1 MCLRAE
7 EEGIVVN
14 PDGITNSYDAFGNVS
29 VSGNTEIQ
37 NPYTYNAEYI
47 DASTGNQ
54 YLRARYY
61 DLEEG
66 IFLTQDSYLGSL
78 LEPLSQN
85 LYTYAENNPV
95 NYSDPSGHG
104 ILSKIKSAA
113 KKVTTTV
120 KNTYNKAKTWVK
132 NTYNKAKNWVSN
144 TYQNAKK
151 ALTNVVS
158 SSGSSEK
165 NKSGKSSSGGRY
177 SSGGSNAGNRK
188 YSSSSRG
195 SSKSN
200 FYRPSTYERAKRFG
214 QSRYNWFSSKMKE
227 SGNIR
232 NSWTKAIEKTVR
244 KFCTTANRIKKD
256 AVKSVKAANIAIGI
270 SAITIGKM
278 KLEQLKKKLPN
289 INISIDYTRTWKD
302 SLQLGLGIVTTGGG
316 PLLTLAGGGSE
327 IASVGSSSAISI
339 PVATEGIAIAG
350 TGLAIS
356 GSALANMFDVRIQKS
371 ESNKGNE
378 SGKSTGE
385 SGKVDNTLTDAQKS
399 RLNALENTINDHL
412 TDGDFSGTLRD
423 LQGIQFQM
431 AEVDILII

>member
-1 MCLRAE
+1 M
-7 EEGIVVN
+7 N
-14 PDGITNSYDAFGNVS
+14 
-29 VSGNTEIQ
+29 
-37 NPYTYNAEYI
+37 YT
-47 DASTGNQ
+47 
-54 YLRARYY
+54 
-61 DLEEG
+61 
-66 IFLTQDSYLGSL
+66 
-78 LEPLSQN
+78 
-85 LYTYAENNPV
+85 
-95 NYSDPSGHG
+95 DPSGHG
-104 ILSKIKSAA
+104 IWSKIKSAA

-165 NKSGKSSSGGRY
+165 NKSGKSSSVGRY

-195 SSKSN
+195 SGKSN
-200 FYRPSTYERAKRFG
+200 FYRPSTYERAKSFG

-244 KFCTTANRIKKD
+244 KFCTTASRIKKD
-256 AVKSVKAANIAIGI
+256 AVRSVKAANIAIGI

-289 INISIDYTRTWKD
+289 INISIDYTGTWKD

-316 PLLTLAGGGSE
+316 LLLTLAGGGSE

-356 GSALANMFDVRIQKS
+356 GSTLANMFDVRIQKS
-371 ESNKGNE
+371 ESNKGNG
-378 SGKSTGE
+378 SGKSAGE
-385 SGKVDNTLTDAQKS
+385 RGKENVPDKAKEIARQVKENNGAQPKGYKNIPLEEGAQKLPEGVNYREYDINPYVKGQNRGPERIVIGDDNS
-399 RLNALENTINDHL
+399 VWYTNDHYY
-412 TDGDFSGTLRD
+412 TFTR
-423 LQGIQFQM
+423 I
-431 AEVDILII
+431 E